1 LKGINPV
8 MPAVRHISRITRVS
22 ATLLLSAALS
32 ACSSGSKLEREFT
45 AEGVKAPTGQCNID
59 PRSVAQAEP
68 LGKVDGPGVCGIRN
82 GWRVTAVSGVG
93 FSRAARLECQMVGA
107 TRHWLDNVVQPA
119 AQSAFGERVVSVRVA
134 ASYACRARNN
144 QRGSRVSE
152 HSFGNALD
160 VSAFTLASGRT
171 IEVDDGW
178 SSWGSE
184 SGFLKQVHGKACGT
198 FKTVLGPEADS
209 HHHNHLHFDLA
220 RHGRSGTGT
229 YCK

>member
-1 LKGINPV
+1 LKGINPAMQILNHV
-8 MPAVRHISRITRVS
+8 RLVRRVAGAV
-22 ATLLLSAALS
+22 LLAAGLS

-45 AEGVKAPTGQCNID
+45 AKGVKTPTGQCNID

-93 FSRAARLECQMVGA
+93 FSQPARLECQMVGA
-107 TRHWLDNVVQPA
+107 TRDWIDRVVQPA
-119 AQSAFGERVVSVRVA
+119 ARSAFGERVVSVRVA

-144 QRGSRVSE
+144 QRGARVSE
-152 HSFGNALD
+152 HGFGNALD
-160 VSAFTLASGRT
+160 ISAFTLASGRT
-171 IEVDDGW
+171 ITVEDGW
-178 SSWGSE
+178 RSWGRD
-184 SGFLKQVHGKACGT
+184 SGFLKQVHGGACGT
-198 FKTVLGPEADS
+198 FKTVLGPEADR
-209 HHHNHLHFDLA
+209 HHQNHLHFDLA